1 MSAVRFCPEPPV
13 ETLKSLKG
21 FYFFYLIEKNIAI
34 LKINAIIKA
43 EGRSIMSFKD
53 LKTKAKE
60 SLKGHYGEAIKM
72 ILVYGLIAFVCGGV
86 IRGILGAAGAKEDII
101 PFVSEIVTVIYTC
114 LLGFGLESFFL
125 KLSRNE
131 EVTWKEL
138 FSKTNMFVSYLVISL
153 LVGIFVTLWSLL
165 LIIPGIIAALGYSQ
179 VYLVKLDN
187 PEMGDFDAIKKSKE
201 LMKGHKWEFFLLGLS
216 FIGWMILGIFTL
228 GILYL
233 WLIPYMSVTM
243 CNFYNGLV
251 SQK

>member
-1 MSAVRFCPEPPV
+1 
-13 ETLKSLKG
+13 
-21 FYFFYLIEKNIAI
+21 
-34 LKINAIIKA
+34 
-43 EGRSIMSFKD
+43 
-53 LKTKAKE
+53 
-60 SLKGHYGEAIKM
+60 
-72 ILVYGLIAFVCGGV
+72 
-86 IRGILGAAGAKEDII
+86 
-101 PFVSEIVTVIYTC
+101 
-114 LLGFGLESFFL
+114 
-125 KLSRNE
+125 
-131 EVTWKEL
+131 
-138 FSKTNMFVSYLVISL
+138 MFVSYLVISL

-243 CNFYNGLV
+243 CNFYNELV